1 MGYIGFWCISFPMLN
16 LLTTEKSVN
25 FFPTFLFFQNLES
38 QNTPVDINWSANEVH
53 VDALKKT

>member
-1 MGYIGFWCISFPMLN
+1 MLN